1 MDKAK
6 KNTVIHAAAD
16 RMAANYKSSQIPM
29 YGDAMRMPNRNAVIE
44 IIRDC
49 QKLIFPVYYGDR
61 DLLKLPPEQYSALL
75 MEHIHEKL
83 TRQITL
89 TMPEC
94 DENCEVAYAISTAFI
109 ERIPAIQELLLKD
122 LSANF
127 EGDPAAYSKE
137 EVLLSY
143 PGMFAIFIY
152 RIAHELYE
160 NKVAMIPR
168 MMSEYAHSQTGIDIN
183 PGAKIGEYFF
193 IDHGTGIVIGETT
206 VIGDHVKVYQGV
218 TLGAL
223 TTRGGQSLRGKKR
236 HPTIEDNVTI
246 YSNASV
252 LGGETVI
259 GEHCTIGPNAM
270 VRDCTVGDFT
280 EINASQTNESAIG
293 SHTTVGP
300 FAYVR
305 PNSTIGDHV
314 KVGDFVEIK
323 NSVIGNGT
331 KISHLTYVG
340 DSDCGERV
348 NFGCG
353 TVTTN
358 YDGFKKYRCTIGDD
372 SFIGCNT
379 NLIAPVKV
387 GEGSYIAA
395 GSTITDEVPAD
406 SLAIA
411 RERQV
416 NKPGW
421 AEQWRAAH
429 EKK

>member
-1 MDKAK
+1 M
-6 KNTVIHAAAD
+6 
-16 RMAANYKSSQIPM
+16 
-29 YGDAMRMPNRNAVIE
+29 GDAEELRAAQPMCRQKIMEKHLANGVIVM
-44 IIRDC
+44 DTNS
-49 QKLIFPVYYGDR
+49 VY
-61 DLLKLPPEQYSALL
+61 
-75 MEHIHEKL
+75 I
-83 TRQITL
+83 
-89 TMPEC
+89 
-94 DENCEVAYAISTAFI
+94 
-109 ERIPAIQELLLKD
+109 
-122 LSANF
+122 
-127 EGDPAAYSKE
+127 DPR
-137 EVLLSY
+137 V
-143 PGMFAIFIY
+143 
-152 RIAHELYE
+152 
-160 NKVAMIPR
+160 
-168 MMSEYAHSQTGIDIN
+168 
-183 PGAKIGEYFF
+183 KIGA
-193 IDHGTGIVIGETT
+193 GTTILPGTI
-206 VIGDHVKVYQGV
+206 
-218 TLGAL
+218 
-223 TTRGGQSLRGKKR
+223 LR
-236 HPTIEDNVTI
+236 
-246 YSNASV
+246 
-252 LGGETVI
+252 GETVI

-358 YDGFKKYRCTIGDD
+358 YDGFRKYRCTIGDD

-395 GSTITDEVPAD
+395 GSTITDDVPAD
-406 SLAIA
+406 ALALA
-411 RERQV
+411 RMKQTVKE
-416 NKPGW
+416 GW
-421 AEQWRAAH
+421 AARRRALLGKK
-429 EKK
+429 EK